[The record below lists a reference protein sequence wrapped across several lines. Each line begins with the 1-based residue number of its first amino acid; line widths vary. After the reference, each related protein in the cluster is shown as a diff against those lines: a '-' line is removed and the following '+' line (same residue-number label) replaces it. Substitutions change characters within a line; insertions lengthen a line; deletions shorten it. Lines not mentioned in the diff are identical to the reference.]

1 MNTVTI
7 TFSTIGYELLEPV
20 NTSLLPV
27 EYTVAPLKIA
37 TGRARIRRPTAE
49 KSRQVLRRGA
59 RHMKLS
65 TAVHNFLEA
74 LPARRRTSPSS
85 RSSATALTSIS

>member
-7 TFSTIGYELLEPV
+7 TFSTIGYELREPM

-37 TGRARIRRPTAE
+37 TGRARIRRPTAA
-49 KSRQVLRRGA
+49 VLVEMPDPSGRRWQRA
-59 RHMKLS
+59 FEML
-65 TAVHNFLEA
+65 LEA
-74 LPARRRTSPSS
+74 GRARPPETD
-85 RSSATALTSIS
+85 LVE